1 MTTLYLQSRKKKETE
16 NGQTCYKDSND
27 CSSSSLDLFLLPP
40 TQSSL
45 QKGKSIDYHP
55 IRSLSD
61 GGPIEFKVSGSG
73 KEFLDLAR
81 SYLYLKVK
89 VSKADGSNSDGASK
103 VGFANYPIANLFNQ
117 VDVILGGKLIPSATN
132 IYAHRSILEVL
143 LNYDKEAAES
153 QLGCGLFC
161 KDSAGKMEEMDIT
174 ADPVLNTGLGTR
186 SEWTKT
192 RKTVELQGRI
202 HSDLFNQEKPILN
215 GVDLT
220 VKLHCH
226 KPEFC
231 LLSADAAPAYKIII
245 VDAIL
250 YVKTIELTPSVFNA
264 INTVLN
270 DKNAQYVITRTTSKV
285 FTVPRGQQSQH
296 IDNAFLG
303 EIPKRIAV
311 CMMDNNSYNGNYKK
325 NPFNFKHYNLTQIR
339 TSVNGEE
346 VPFKP
351 LKLNFDDKL
360 FVTAYSTLFSGT
372 GKLHGNSGRIIKAE
386 DYSKG
391 YTIIVADLTPFE
403 IGDNFD
409 LKAEGTLSIDLV
421 FQKSSRSYYQPIGL
435 CRVRQRH

>member
-1 MTTLYLQSRKKKETE
+1 MAKPVH
-16 NGQTCYKDSND
+16 KDSND
-27 CSSSSLDLFLLPP
+27 CSSSNLDLFLLPP
-40 TQSSL
+40 TQTSF

-55 IRSLSD
+55 ITSLSD

-89 VSKADGSNSDGASK
+89 VSKTDGSNLDGTSK
-103 VGFANYPIANLFNQ
+103 VGFANYPIASLFNQ
-117 VDVILGGKLIPSATN
+117 VDVILGDKLISSATN
-132 IYAHRSILEVL
+132 TYAHRSILEV
-143 LNYDKEAAES
+143 AES

-161 KDSAGKMEEMDIT
+161 KDIAGQMEEMDIT
-174 ADPVLNTGLGTR
+174 TDPVLNTGLGTR

-192 RKTVELQGRI
+192 SKTVELQGRI
-202 HSDLFNQEKPILN
+202 HSDIFNQEKLILN

-220 VKLHCH
+220 VKLHRH

-231 LLSADAAPAYKIII
+231 LLSADVAPACKIII

-250 YVKTIELTPSVFNA
+250 YVTKIELTPSVFNA

-270 DKNAQYVITRTTSKV
+270 DKNAQYAITRTTPKV
-285 FTVPRGQQSQH
+285 FTVPRGQQNQH

-303 EIPKRIAV
+303 EIPKRITV
-311 CMMDNNSYNGNYKK
+311 CMMDNDSYNGNYKR
-325 NPFNFKHYNLTQIR
+325 NPFNFQHYNLTQMGI
-339 TSVNGEE
+339 SVNGEE

-360 FVTAYSTLFSGT
+360 FVTAYNTLFSGT
-372 GKLHGNSGRIIKAE
+372 GKLHGNSGSIIKRE
-386 DYSKG
+386 DYSEG

-421 FQKSSRSYYQPIGL
+421 FKSPLAATINVLVYAEYDNVIEIDSNRNVIKDWSN
-435 CRVRQRH
+435 